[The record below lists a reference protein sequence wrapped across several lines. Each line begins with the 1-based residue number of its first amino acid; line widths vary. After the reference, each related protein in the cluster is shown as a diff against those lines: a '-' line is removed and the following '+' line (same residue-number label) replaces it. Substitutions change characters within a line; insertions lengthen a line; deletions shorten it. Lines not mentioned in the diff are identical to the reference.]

1 MAEWKWMR
9 SWRGLPWWQRW
20 TVMICGAFLFYT
32 LFGFFILPA
41 IVRSQLE
48 KKLSQTL
55 HRATSVREVKINPYT
70 LEAAI
75 NGFAVQEPSGP
86 EPFISFDSLRINLQ
100 AFSLFKRALIVKSF
114 SLTNPY
120 CRIVFHKDQR
130 FNFSDLLA
138 ADAPAGEKKEKE
150 GEKGPGLLFS
160 INNIELSG
168 GKIDFLDQAKDVSHQ
183 LSALHVAFPFLSNLP
198 YEVEIFTNP
207 AFTATL
213 NGTTFS
219 MDGKSIPFHKTRQ
232 SELNVNF
239 AAIDLTRYLPYLPD
253 NLNFSV
259 KQGLLDLDVA
269 LSFMQHEDG
278 NPAIKIQGRAGL
290 RDVVLVD
297 GQQQPLLS
305 FPELAVDIERAH
317 ILRREF
323 HLSRIF
329 WKNPELHVQRQ
340 ADGRFSLA
348 DLLGAAQGEGTPDPA
363 PAPGPALLLDV
374 AEATVE
380 AGTVHFTDLTMAAPF
395 QTTVA
400 PVHLQVK
407 NFSTGRDKSA
417 DYTLT
422 LATES
427 GENLQVDGAFSLAP
441 LHVAVNAGVENIS
454 VAKYRPYYEKGLR
467 AELAAEKFRAR
478 AHVDYTAAD
487 SALLVSGLEI
497 EAGGF
502 AASGPDGKDRIVVPE
517 FLVSDAALNV
527 KEKTVVIGK
536 CTSKGAVIPLTLR
549 RDGTLNVRDFLAPA
563 GADPASPVARKEEG
577 GKEQPAEWQVL
588 VKAVDFAEYGVT
600 FTDQGPARPVV
611 LAMDG
616 LHLAAENV
624 TNRQGEKC
632 ALDLSL
638 RLNKTGK
645 VKVRGT
651 AALSPLAVRLDLDLA
666 ALPLQTVQPYIDG
679 RLHVAIGDGQG
690 GAKGVLTIARNKAGK
705 LAASYLGEVSS
716 RKFFALDK
724 REGGKLLAW
733 DELLARNLKVEAEP
747 LRVAADEV
755 FLGGL
760 GSSVYRS
767 QQGVLNLSTLVVE
780 GPDEKQRQEP
790 KAEGK
795 TAPDIRIGQVRLANG
810 RIDFA
815 DRSVTP
821 HFATTLQDIQGRV
834 KGLSSGK
841 DVAADVQITA
851 MLDQHSP
858 VKLTGSIKPWQDFFT
873 DITAEFT
880 GIELNPASPYTL
892 KYIGYPLTK
901 GKLNLNLHYVV
912 EGGKLTSQNNAFID
926 QITLGEYVESETSV
940 NLPVQLAIAL
950 LKNRQ
955 GEIDLNIPV
964 SGRLDD
970 PQFSVVRVVFKAL
983 YNLLVKA
990 ATAPFSLL
998 GALFEGGGEKQ
1009 YARFSPGLA
1018 EIDAADTEKLTKLAK
1033 VLFDRPSIKVELTG
1047 QSDPAV
1053 DSPQLARIRF
1063 ERLLK
1068 VQKMQDLAGE
1078 QAAVTDVDALEIA
1091 ADEYERYLK
1100 KAYKAAEFERPKN
1113 ILGLLKDIP
1122 PAEMEK
1128 LLYEHIVITD
1138 DDLRDLA
1145 IQRADAVRNSL
1156 VEQGPVEAERVF
1168 LVEPR
1173 IGPVDKD
1180 EEGMGVEIKVK

>member
-1 MAEWKWMR
+1 
-9 SWRGLPWWQRW
+9 
-20 TVMICGAFLFYT
+20 MICGAFLFYT

-48 KKLSQTL
+48 KKLTQAL
-55 HRATSVREVKINPYT
+55 HRTTSVREVKINPYT
-70 LEAAI
+70 LQATV
-75 NGFAVQEPSGP
+75 NGFAVQEPNGP
-86 EPFISFDSLRINLQ
+86 EPFVSFDSLQFNLQ
-100 AFSLFKRALIVKSF
+100 AISLFKRAVIVRSF
-114 SLTNPY
+114 SLINPY

-150 GEKGPGLLFS
+150 EEKGRGLLFS

-198 YEVEIFTNP
+198 YEVEIFTKP

-213 NGTTFS
+213 NDTTFD
-219 MDGKSIPFHKTRQ
+219 MHGESIPFHKTRQ

-239 AAIDLTRYLPYLPD
+239 TAIDLTHYLPYLPD

-290 RDVVLVD
+290 RDVVMVD

-305 FPELAVDIERAH
+305 FTELAVDIERAH

-348 DLLGAAQGEGTPDPA
+348 DLVGAAQGEGSLGPA
-363 PAPGPALLLDV
+363 PTPGPALLLDV

-380 AGTVHFTDLTMAAPF
+380 AGTVHFTDLTRSAPF

-407 NFSTGRDKSA
+407 NFSTNRDKSA

-441 LHVAVNAGVENIS
+441 LHVAADAGVENIS

-467 AELAAEKFRAR
+467 AELAAEKLRAR

-517 FLVSDAALNV
+517 FLVSDGALNV
-527 KEKTVVIGK
+527 QEKTVVIGK

-563 GADPASPVARKEEG
+563 GADPASPGARKEEG
-577 GKEQPAEWQVL
+577 GKERPAEWQVL
-588 VKAVDFAEYGVT
+588 VKAIDVAEYGVT

-616 LHLAAENV
+616 LHLAVENV

-651 AALSPLAVRLDLDLA
+651 AALSPLDVRLDLDLA
-666 ALPLQTVQPYIDG
+666 ALPLQAVQPYIDD
-679 RLHVAIGDGQG
+679 RLHVAIGGGQG
-690 GAKGVLTIARNKAGK
+690 GAKGALTIARNKAGK

-733 DELLARNLKVEAEP
+733 DELLARNLKVETEP

-780 GPDEKQRQEP
+780 GREGKQRQEP
-790 KAEGK
+790 SQEPSQEPKAAGK

-810 RIDFA
+810 RVAFS

-841 DVAADVQITA
+841 DVAADIQITA
-851 MLDQHSP
+851 LLDQHSP
-858 VKLTGSIKPWQDFFT
+858 VKLTGSIKPWQDFYT

-912 EGGKLTSQNNAFID
+912 ENGILTSQNNAFVD
-926 QITLGEYVESETSV
+926 QITLGDYVESETAV

-1009 YARFSPGLA
+1009 YARFPPGLA

-1033 VLFDRPSIKVELTG
+1033 VLYDRPSIKVELTG

-1122 PAEMEK
+1122 SAEMEK

-1180 EEGMGVEIKVK
+1180 KEGMGVEIKVK